1 MRRTERLP
9 VELPVTWTR
18 AGREIACSAVD
29 LNAHGLFVRTEEIVE
44 PESLMHLRIKLPQRT
59 VEMFVTARFGGKT
72 MGVHGIGVEIFLI
85 DDLSNCHWLAYYEAL
100 CSEQS
105 RSRKLTAMGA

>member
-9 VELPVTWTR
+9 VELSVTWTR

-44 PESLMHLRIKLPQRT
+44 PGSLMHLRIKLPERV
-59 VEMFVTARFGGKT
+59 VEMFVTARFVGETTRG
-72 MGVHGIGVEIFLI
+72 HGIGVEIFLI
-85 DDLSNCHWLAYYEAL
+85 DDFSNCHWLAYYEAL
-100 CSEQS
+100 S
-105 RSRKLTAMGA
+105 RQQAEC